1 MVSRIIGVLVAVASV
16 IACSGSDGSGS
27 AAPRVGQAC
36 SATTSCGPGEQCL
49 TGEPGGLCVKP
60 CTASGD
66 RAQCPGGAIC
76 DEDSFAR
83 DDGSGD
89 QRLTVCLQACEKD
102 EECRA
107 GYACSGVS
115 NASGKVC
122 RKRGS

>member
-1 MVSRIIGVLVAVASV
+1 MVGRVVVVLIAVVSV
-16 IACSGSDGSGS
+16 IACSGSDGSVS
-27 AAPRVGQAC
+27 PTPRVGQAC
-36 SATTSCGPGEQCL
+36 SAATSCGPGERCL

-60 CTASGD
+60 CTTSGS
-66 RAQCPGGAIC
+66 AAECPSGSFC

-89 QRLTVCLQACEKD
+89 QRLTVCLQACQKD

-107 GYACSGVS
+107 GYACSGAS
-115 NASGKVC
+115 NATGKVC